1 MAMSDQ
7 PEEEAKARRRSPL
20 IPIAVGVA
28 VLAVVVLAVVM
39 TPAKQSSPDSAG
51 DGPPPDPGV
60 AQIGSVAPSFKLKT
74 IDDSV
79 FDMASHRG
87 KVVLINFWGT
97 WCPPCEKEM
106 PHLVE
111 VYHRYNKSTVF
122 VAIAVNDV
130 PDAVRRFVAEKRMDF
145 PVGLDEGQIAGRYLV
160 SGFPTTV
167 IVGTDGVVK
176 EKFARAFPD
185 AASIESA
192 LQRAGATANSA

>member
-1 MAMSDQ
+1 M
-7 PEEEAKARRRSPL
+7 PEDPEDETSPRRRNPL
-20 IPIAVGVA
+20 IPIAIGVA

-39 TPAKQSSPDSAG
+39 TPAKQGSPGDNR

-60 AQIGSVAPSFKLKT
+60 AQIGSMAPNFKLKT
-74 IDDSV
+74 IDGSV
-79 FDMASHRG
+79 FDMAAHKG

-106 PHLVE
+106 PHLVD
-111 VYHRYNKSTVF
+111 VYHRYDNSAVF

-130 PDAVRRFVAEKRMDF
+130 PDAVKKFVAEKRMEF

-167 IVGTDGVVK
+167 IVGADGIVK
-176 EKFARAFPD
+176 EKVARAFPD
-185 AASIESA
+185 VASVESA
-192 LQRAGATANSA
+192 LQRAGATPDSA

>member
-1 MAMSDQ
+1 M
-7 PEEEAKARRRSPL
+7 PEDLEDATSPRRRNPL
-20 IPIAVGVA
+20 IPIAIGAA
-28 VLAVVVLAVVM
+28 VLAVVVIAVVI
-39 TPAKQSSPDSAG
+39 TPAKQSSPDSTG

-60 AQIGSVAPSFKLKT
+60 AQIGSMAPNFKLKT

-79 FDMASHRG
+79 FELAAHKG

-106 PHLVE
+106 PHLVD
-111 VYHRYNKSTVF
+111 VYHRYDNSTVF

-130 PDAVRRFVAEKRMDF
+130 PDAVRKFVADKRMEF

-167 IVGTDGVVK
+167 IVGSDGVVK
-176 EKFARAFPD
+176 EKVARAFPD
-185 AASIESA
+185 VASIEGA
-192 LQRAGATANSA
+192 LQRAGATPDSA